1 MFLKKSLQVRFAM
14 MLIII
19 FFISLPLVGAAA
31 YFVLHKNIDEA
42 VFEQA
47 TFFLSTMETV
57 RQHVG
62 KVMRPAAQDYL
73 PGIFDVRLMSTSYAA
88 RGVAERLQDKFPEY
102 KFTHISMYPRNA
114 VNLADNFEHSIIQYF
129 ASNRQVVESKG
140 FIKKGNSEYF
150 YVAKPVVSDE
160 SCMQCHSSPD
170 IAPKEVVAT
179 YGSTA
184 AFGWQP
190 NQVVAALIV
199 YVPTELAKT
208 HAFKTMLTFMGLY
221 AAVFL
226 VILFMIDKMIVNG
239 IIKPIKTFAATADEI
254 SKGNFEKDF
263 SVTTNDEIKTLADA
277 FGRMKM
283 SIIASMNLIEKYRTK
298 GPK

>member
-1 MFLKKSLQVRFAM
+1 MFLKKSLQIRFAV
-14 MLIII
+14 MLVII
-19 FFISLPLVGAAA
+19 FFISLPLVGTAA
-31 YFVLHKNIDEA
+31 YFVLNKNIEEA

-47 TFFLSTMETV
+47 TFFLSTMETI

-62 KVMRPAAQDYL
+62 KVMRPAAQDNM
-73 PGIFDVRLMSTSYAA
+73 PGKFDVRLMSTSYAA
-88 RGVAERLQDKFPEY
+88 RGVAERLKEKFPEY
-102 KFTHISMYPRNA
+102 KFMHISMNPRNA
-114 VNLADNFEHSIIQYF
+114 VNLADNFEHGVIRYF
-129 ASNRQVVESKG
+129 AGNRQATESKG
-140 FIKKGNSEYF
+140 FIQKGNSEYF

-160 SCMQCHSSPD
+160 SCMQCHSTSAA
-170 IAPKEVVAT
+170 APKEVVAT
-179 YGSTA
+179 YGETA

-208 HAFKTMLTFMGLY
+208 HAFKAMLTFMGLY

-226 VILFMIDKMIVNG
+226 VILFMIDKTIVNG
-239 IIKPIKTFAATADEI
+239 IIKPIKAFASTAEEI